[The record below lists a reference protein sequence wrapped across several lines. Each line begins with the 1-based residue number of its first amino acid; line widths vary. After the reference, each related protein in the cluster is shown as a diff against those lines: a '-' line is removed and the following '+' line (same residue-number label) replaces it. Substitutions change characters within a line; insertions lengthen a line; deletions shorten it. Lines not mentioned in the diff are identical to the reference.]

1 PADFHSGEEIRL
13 RPRQLEQSLRLE
25 IPLAEDLA
33 IGDERNGG
41 PAPVRRAAEPLKRR
55 LGMSALELLREELP
69 VARHFDADVAAQRV
83 DHTDADPVQ
92 TAAGG
97 IGLARELAARVQ
109 RGEDHLER
117 RLARKL
123 RVLVDRDAAAVVAD
137 RQAVA
142 FVECDL

>member
-1 PADFHSGEEIRL
+1 APADLLGQVVGKPARELEHGFLRHLLGRERSGALPADFHSGEEIRL

-33 IGDERNGG
+33 IGYERNGG

-97 IGLARELAARVQ
+97 IGLARELAAR
-109 RGEDHLER
+109 
-117 RLARKL
+117 
-123 RVLVDRDAAAVVAD
+123 
-137 RQAVA
+137 
-142 FVECDL
+142 